1 MIALEPLKLCY
12 AHFGCYDDAIERLH
26 AVRAQTLLW
35 YEIAQNEAKNG
46 KTAEEIFRQLLVKD
60 KTIDK
65 MNTLEKSTFQREY
78 SIILNTICGLMI
90 AK

>member
-12 AHFGCYDDAIERLH
+12 AHFGCYDDAIERLR
-26 AVRAQTLLW
+26 AVREQTLLW
-35 YEIAQNEAKNG
+35 YEIAQKEAKNG
-46 KTAEEIFRQLLVKD
+46 KTSDEIFRLLLARD

-65 MNTLEKSTFQREY
+65 MNTLDKGTFQREY
-78 SIILNTICGLMI
+78 SITLNTISGLMI